1 MSHRN
6 VLPDFFCLVPIICLK
21 PDLPVTEK
29 GLAAGANDHRSIFVL
44 MAVEESDVSMTEKA
58 SISAAEGRS
67 AQLVFEVI
75 EHR

>member
-1 MSHRN
+1 M
-6 VLPDFFCLVPIICLK
+6 
-21 PDLPVTEK
+21 TEK

-44 MAVEESDVSMTEKA
+44 MAVEESDVSLTEKA

-75 EHR
+75 EHRQGPVEITFRDGEGIRN